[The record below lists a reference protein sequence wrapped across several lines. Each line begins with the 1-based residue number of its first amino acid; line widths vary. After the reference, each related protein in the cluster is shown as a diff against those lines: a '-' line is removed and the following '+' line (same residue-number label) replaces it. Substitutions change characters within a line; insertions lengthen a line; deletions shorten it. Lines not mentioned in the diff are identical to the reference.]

1 MIIAAWIILIFT
13 ALQLCVVLT
22 NAIFSQPLN
31 VKSGRFQPLVSILI
45 PARNEEKNIGLL
57 LRDIQQQDYQNYE
70 VLVFNDQSEDNT
82 AELVK
87 KLAHADTRIKL
98 IDSTGLPDGWLGK
111 NYGCYRLAQKAKG
124 DYLLFLDA
132 DVRIAGNIFTSTLQ
146 KMQSYKL
153 GLLSIFPKQ
162 KMGTWGEYVTVPNMT
177 FILLS
182 LLPLIFVRVLPFVSM
197 AAANG
202 QFMLFNAQTYRKYQP
217 HATFCNNKVEDIAI
231 AQYLK
236 QNKIKIACLQ
246 GNNNIACH
254 MYSSFSEAVNGFSK
268 NVIMFFGNSAVLA
281 VLFWLITTF
290 GFIPVVFAMPKSL
303 MLTYFIIF
311 LSIRILV
318 SLTSRQNAAKNVLLI
333 IPQQISL
340 GIFIV
345 AAFRNKTKNTFTW
358 KGRNIS

>member
-13 ALQLCVVLT
+13 ALQLWVVLINT
-22 NAIFSQPLN
+22 FFSQPLRAQSEQN
-31 VKSGRFQPLVSILI
+31 YPLVSILI
-45 PARNEEKNIGLL
+45 PARNEEENIGLL
-57 LRDIQQQDYQNYE
+57 LNDILQQNYQNFE
-70 VLVFNDQSEDNT
+70 ILVFNDQSVDRT
-82 AELVK
+82 AEQVKNAAQNDKRIHLVN
-87 KLAHADTRIKL
+87 
-98 IDSTGLPDGWLGK
+98 SSGLPDGWLGK
-111 NYGCYRLAQKAKG
+111 NYGCYSLAQKAKG

-132 DVRIAGNIFTSTLQ
+132 DVRIAGNILTSTLQ
-146 KMQSYKL
+146 KMQRYKL

-162 KMGTWGEYVTVPNMT
+162 KMRTWGEYITVPNMT

-202 QFMLFNAQTYRKYQP
+202 QFMLFNAQTYRKHQP

-254 MYSSFSEAVNGFSK
+254 MYGSFSEAVNGFSK

-290 GFIPVVFAMPKSL
+290 GFIPVVLAMPKSL

-340 GIFIV
+340 GIFI
-345 AAFRNKTKNTFTW
+345 ATAFRNKTNKSFTW